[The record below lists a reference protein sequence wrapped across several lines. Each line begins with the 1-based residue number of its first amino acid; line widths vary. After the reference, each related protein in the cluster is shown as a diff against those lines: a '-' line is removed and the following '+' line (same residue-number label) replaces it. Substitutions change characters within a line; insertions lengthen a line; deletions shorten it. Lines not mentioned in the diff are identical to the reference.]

1 MILNIDVQKRYN
13 VNFEKEKENRAYMK
27 GPEHGIHPLANA
39 EGKGLRTEL
48 REVDCNPGA
57 AAHAPPRVFV

>member
-1 MILNIDVQKRYN
+1 M
-13 VNFEKEKENRAYMK
+13 NFEKEKENRAYMK
-27 GPEHGIHPLANA
+27 GLEHGIHPLANA